1 MDDYQNPAIEALL
14 ASPAGEKLKQIMNT
28 ICSVQRNLFAF
39 ANSEDSAQLNL
50 LKIGTVFQ
58 IFLVD
63 TLASGKSSKEL
74 TKDDWLDI
82 AKKVSQYAILE
93 EDQRYSA
100 FVFTLYANY
109 IDISAESIRGIAPK
123 ESIDSI
129 KALASAIRDN
139 GEKLQSNQI
148 SESAYVESCLW
159 LSLEAMIKLLSS
171 SLTPIIGVEYTQLA
185 QAVSQLAFE
194 YGRYVLYA
202 KEQAIL
208 EAYIQNQHV
217 LDEQL
222 QAQYESFLA
231 EIQENASRFQSLL
244 DNAFSPDLPNL
255 LMRSAELARAAGVP
269 EGEILKSTDD
279 VDAFFM
285 N

>member
-28 ICSVQRNLFAF
+28 ICSVQRNLFAL

-63 TLASGKSSKEL
+63 TLASGKSPKEL

-93 EDQRYSA
+93 EDQRYSV

-109 IDISAESIRGIAPK
+109 IDISAESICGIAPK

-129 KALASAIRDN
+129 KALASAVRDN

-217 LDEQL
+217 LDERL

-231 EIQENASRFQSLL
+231 EIQENARRFQSLL

-255 LMRSAELARAAGVP
+255 LMRSVELARAAGVP
-269 EGEILKSTDD
+269 EDEILKSVDD
-279 VDAFFM
+279 VDAFFIE
-285 N
+285 

>member
-28 ICSVQRNLFAF
+28 ICSVQRNLSAL

-63 TLASGKSSKEL
+63 ALASGKSPKEL

-82 AKKVSQYAILE
+82 AKKVSQHAILE

-129 KALASAIRDN
+129 KDLASAIRDN

-217 LDEQL
+217 LDERL

-231 EIQENASRFQSLL
+231 EIQENARRFQSLL

-269 EGEILKSTDD
+269 EGEMLKSVDD

-285 N
+285 S

>member
-28 ICSVQRNLFAF
+28 ICSVQRNLSAL

-58 IFLVD
+58 IFLID
-63 TLASGKSSKEL
+63 TLASGKSPKEL

-93 EDQRYSA
+93 EDQCYSA

-231 EIQENASRFQSLL
+231 EIQKNASQFQSLL

-269 EGEILKSTDD
+269 EDEILKSVDD
-279 VDAFFM
+279 VDAFFIE
-285 N
+285 

>member
-28 ICSVQRNLFAF
+28 VCSVQRNLSAL

-63 TLASGKSSKEL
+63 TLASGKSPKEL
-74 TKDDWLDI
+74 TKDDWLNI

-123 ESIDSI
+123 ESVESI
-129 KALASAIRDN
+129 KALASSIQEN
-139 GEKLQSNQI
+139 GERLQSNQI
-148 SESAYVESCLW
+148 SESDYVESCLW

-171 SLTPIIGVEYTQLA
+171 SLTPIIGAEYAQLV

-208 EAYIQNQHV
+208 EAYIQNQHI
-217 LDEQL
+217 LDERL

-231 EIQENASRFQSLL
+231 EIQKNAGQFQSLL

-269 EGEILKSTDD
+269 EDEILKSVDD
-279 VDAFFM
+279 VDAFF
-285 N
+285 

>member
-28 ICSVQRNLFAF
+28 VCSVQRNLSAL
-39 ANSEDSAQLNL
+39 ANNEDSAQLNL

-63 TLASGKSSKEL
+63 TLASGKSPKEL

-123 ESIDSI
+123 ESVESI
-129 KALASAIRDN
+129 KALASSIREN
-139 GEKLQSNQI
+139 GERLQSNQI

-171 SLTPIIGVEYTQLA
+171 SLTPIIGAEYAQLV

-208 EAYIQNQHV
+208 EAYIQNQHI
-217 LDEQL
+217 LDERL

-231 EIQENASRFQSLL
+231 EIQKNAGQFQSLL

-269 EGEILKSTDD
+269 EDEILKSVDD
-279 VDAFFM
+279 VDAFFIE
-285 N
+285 